1 MKNQHFPVSLF
12 SCLICM
18 FFSLCFFFVP
28 PSSFSETVKH
38 GDLPV
43 TIKIGVLA
51 LRGKDKCLQQW
62 IPTAEYLTRKIPGHS
77 FIIVPLDF
85 DEMGKAVAGQQV
97 DFTITNSS
105 MYVSLESHYG
115 NTRIATMKTDMVGL
129 GLTKFGGVLFCRN
142 DRDDIQSLNDLKG
155 KRFMAVDNKSFGGW
169 HMAWRYLLDHDIDP
183 DQDFKEFT
191 IGGTHDAV
199 VMAVLDKKVDAG
211 TVRTSTLEQMA
222 QEGKIKLDQIR
233 VLDEKSKTS
242 SGFPHLYSTTLYPE
256 WPFAKV
262 SHTDEEHAR
271 EMVIALLQMEP
282 SDEAAKAARMMGWTI
297 PLDYQSVH
305 DCLKRIKFDPY
316 DVVAEVTWSQLL
328 RQYWPWLIGI
338 CLFLVMSAG
347 TQVYFMRLNQ
357 RLRHTTTVL
366 DHELVQRQ
374 LIEKNLLESHAK
386 LDQIFNTAADGMRLI
401 NLDGEI
407 VQVNTTFARLVGL
420 SIEQLIGIKCHEV
433 FSGPDCQTD
442 NCPLHLIRSGATTR
456 IEYESDKTRPDGTTV
471 NCQVVA
477 TPFYDGNGE
486 LKGMIEDFR
495 DITLQKEAEKEQKR
509 LLAKL
514 LHTQKLESVG
524 QLAAGIAHEINT
536 PTQYIGT
543 NIDFLED
550 GFKDVVTLVTAYHRL
565 LLAEKKKEVAPELIQ
580 EVEDT
585 LAAADW
591 DYLAQEFPLAI
602 AQSKDGVHRIS
613 TIVRAMKEFSHPGSK
628 EKIPLVLNDL
638 INTTLIVSRNEWKY
652 VADVETVFAD
662 TLPPVPC
669 LSDEMGQVFLN
680 LLVNSAHAIAKELGD
695 NPNGEKGRISISTR
709 QDGDQVEVRVQD
721 TGCGI
726 PADILE
732 KVFDPFFTTK
742 EVGKGT
748 GQGLAIARDVIVTK
762 HGGTLEVES
771 EPGQGATFIIR
782 LPLEPLSST

>member
-1 MKNQHFPVSLF
+1 MKNQLFVNFMRCHFFLAALFFCWILPVSLF
-12 SCLICM
+12 AATGQPAES
-18 FFSLCFFFVP
+18 
-28 PSSFSETVKH
+28 TV
-38 GDLPV
+38 V
-43 TIKIGVLA
+43 KIGVLA

-62 IPTAEYLTRKIPGHS
+62 NATAEYLTWKIPGRS
-77 FIIVPLDF
+77 FVIIPLDF
-85 DEMGKAVAGQQV
+85 DEMGKAVAGKQV

-115 NTRIATMKTDMVGL
+115 NTRIATMKTEMVGL
-129 GLTKFGGVLFCRN
+129 GLTKFGGVLFCSN
-142 DRDDIQSLNDLKG
+142 DRDDIQSVKDLKG

-183 DQDFKEFT
+183 DQDFKEFA

-199 VMAVLDKKVDAG
+199 VMAVLNKTVDAG

-222 QEGKIKLDQIR
+222 LEGKIKLDQIR
-233 VLDEKSKTS
+233 VLDEKSKTATD
-242 SGFPHLYSTTLYPE
+242 FPHLYSTTLYPE
-256 WPFAKV
+256 WPIAKV
-262 SHTDEEHAR
+262 RHTDEEQAR
-271 EMVIALLQMEP
+271 EVVVALLQMEP
-282 SDEAAKAARMMGWTI
+282 TDKAAKAARMMGWTI

-305 DCLKRIKFDPY
+305 DCLKKIKFDPY
-316 DVVAEVTWSQLL
+316 DVVEDISLPQLL

-338 CLFLVMSAG
+338 GLFLVVVCCA
-347 TQVYFMRLNQ
+347 TFYFQRLNQ
-357 RLRHTTTVL
+357 RMRLTMTVL
-366 DHELVQRQ
+366 DHELAQRKR
-374 LIEKNLLESHAK
+374 IEKNLNEFK
-386 LDQIFNTAADGMRLI
+386 MTLDQIMDCVFMFLPDTLHFIYANQGAIQQVGYSAEEMFAMTP
-401 NLDGEI
+401 LDLKPEFTEDSFRAMIAPLVEGRKESLTF
-407 VQVNTTFARLVGL
+407 TT
-420 SIEQLIGIKCHEV
+420 I
-433 FSGPDCQTD
+433 
-442 NCPLHLIRSGATTR
+442 HLTKTGTR
-456 IEYESDKTRPDGTTV
+456 IPVEIFLQYVKPTGDTGRF
-471 NCQVVA
+471 VA
-477 TPFYDGNGE
+477 
-486 LKGMIEDFR
+486 IVR
-495 DITLQKEAEKEQKR
+495 DISQRLEEAKEKEKLQSQ
-509 LLAKL
+509 L

-591 DYLAQEFPLAI
+591 DYLGQEFPLAI

-628 EKIPLVLNDL
+628 DKIPLSLNDL

-652 VADVETVFAD
+652 VADVETDFAGD
-662 TLPPVPC
+662 LPQVPC

-680 LLVNSAHAIAKELGD
+680 LLVNSSHAIATQLGD
-695 NPNGEKGRISISTR
+695 NPNGLKGRIAITTR
-709 QDGDQVEVRVQD
+709 HADTQVEIRFQD

-726 PADILE
+726 PSDILA

-748 GQGLAIARDVIVTK
+748 GQGLAIARDVIVNK

-771 EPGQGATFIIR
+771 ELGQGATFIIR
-782 LPLEPLSST
+782 LPLTLT